1 MTFVFGPNRQSLE
14 NKMKDPFF
22 SAKRVKKRDFVFPS
36 RGYNG
41 AMKYAFPLAALAFL
55 ALASC
60 AADAPL
66 PATAA
71 DPSTSAS
78 LTSAEAPNPD
88 AAASS
93 AASANPA
100 APSAAP
106 STAASARKPFAPDQ
120 IFVRVEKGRIKLV
133 QLWQRNEGQKGKET
147 NLAAAA
153 VCESRK
159 QMMGWVVDSGMLNV
173 ETDAAATPGALPAG
187 DTSFIFDGEDGKRT
201 GPVEGRIEILSI
213 DKKPTNAGSHAAR
226 GKLKVFAKDNAG
238 QLVDGTFDAVVCI
251 DVPSST

>member
-1 MTFVFGPNRQSLE
+1 
-14 NKMKDPFF
+14 
-22 SAKRVKKRDFVFPS
+22 
-36 RGYNG
+36 
-41 AMKYAFPLAALAFL
+41 MKYAFPLAALAFL

-60 AADAPL
+60 GADAPL

-71 DPSTSAS
+71 DPNTSAS
-78 LTSAEAPNPD
+78 LTSAEVPNPD

-93 AASANPA
+93 AASATAP

-106 STAASARKPFAPDQ
+106 SAAGLARNPFAPDQ
-120 IFVRVEKGRIKLV
+120 IFVRVEKGRIKRV

-173 ETDAAATPGALPAG
+173 ETEAAAAPGALPAG
-187 DTSFIFDGEDGKRT
+187 DTFFIFDGENGKRT
-201 GPVEGRIEILSI
+201 GPAEGRIEILSI
-213 DKKPTNAGSHAAR
+213 DKKPTNAGSNAAR
-226 GKLKVFAKDNAG
+226 GKLKVFAKDDAG